1 MSRELSPQQS
11 QAIRAH
17 LINLAL
23 LMGVAFGAY
32 TTWFRFE
39 VLDMENGRTT
49 DDVEAWIVSIALAFA
64 LSLRFGWTRY
74 LWRKLLRWV
83 WLVIAF
89 IGRLIWYLVLA
100 IAGRRSAKMPSLRPD
115 PKLARDRYQAPSKD
129 WMRRRAPKN
138 R

>member
-1 MSRELSPQQS
+1 MAQNLSPRESRE
-11 QAIRAH
+11 IRAH

-23 LMGVAFGAY
+23 LIGVAFGAY

-49 DDVEAWIVSIALAFA
+49 DDIEAWIVSITLALI
-64 LSLRFGWTRY
+64 LSLRFAWTRY

-83 WLVIAF
+83 WLVTAF
-89 IGRLIWYLVLA
+89 IGRFIWYLVLT
-100 IAGRRSAKMPSLRPD
+100 IAGRRSAKKPSLRPD
-115 PKLARDRYQAPSKD
+115 PKLAREQYQAPSKD
-129 WMRRRAPKN
+129 WMQRRTPKN